1 MRIARNHDEVLGR
14 DEPHPS
20 LVDRALTAASRDQLV
35 QYPVIATWWA
45 SSKECASA
53 LNRLH
58 RQKRIESATLVQLLS
73 DLDSFASRWVS
84 IPSVGVKR
92 AALRILRSH
101 PIRAAD
107 ALQLAAALTAAGGDP
122 VSLEFVTRDSRLA
135 TAAQLEG
142 FRVV

>member
-1 MRIARNHDEVLGR
+1 MRYWDAS
-14 DEPHPS
+14 S
-20 LVDRALTAASRDQLV
+20 LVPLLVDQAATTASRDQLAQDPEV
-35 QYPVIATWWA
+35 VTWWA
-45 SSKECASA
+45 SSVECASA

-58 RQKRIESATLVQLLS
+58 REKRIESATLAQLLS
-73 DLDSFASRWVS
+73 DLDSFASRWVL
-84 IPSVGVKR
+84 IPPVERVRR

-107 ALQLAAALTAAGGDP
+107 ALQLAAALTAGGGDP
-122 VSLEFVTRDSRLA
+122 QSLEFVTRDSRLA

>member
-1 MRIARNHDEVLGR
+1 MKYWDAS
-14 DEPHPS
+14 S
-20 LVDRALTAASRDQLV
+20 LVPLLVDQATTAASRDKLV
-35 QYPVIATWWA
+35 QDPVIATWWA
-45 SSKECASA
+45 SSVECASA

-58 RQKRIESATLVQLLS
+58 REKRIESATLAQLLS
-73 DLDSFASRWVS
+73 DLDSFASRWVL
-84 IPSVGVKR
+84 IPPVGRVKR
-92 AALRILRSH
+92 VALRILRSH

-122 VSLEFVTRDSRLA
+122 ESLEFVTRDSRLA